1 MAGQTLSQVRAMLDE
16 AGLAPRHRYGQ
27 NFLIDLNLM
36 RKLPALAGVQAGDVV
51 LEVGPGTGS
60 LTELLLEAGAR
71 VVAVEIDFGL
81 ANLLQQR
88 LGAHPGFTLVT
99 GDALDGKHA
108 LNPALLD
115 ALRAR
120 LRESPGS
127 VRLVANLP
135 YQIATPLLIELLLCE
150 CLRFDG
156 LVCTIQREVGE
167 RFCAAPRTGDYGP
180 VSVVAQSLAR
190 ARIEAILPAAAFW
203 PRPKVESAFVTFA
216 PLSPDARDVRDSRDF
231 AAFVRLHFQQRRKT
245 LRGAARGGP
254 DATTIASA
262 CDAMG
267 ISTTAR
273 PEELTPAQWRALYR
287 ACRP

>member
-1 MAGQTLSQVRAMLDE
+1 MAGQTLSQVRALLDE

-36 RKLPALAGVQAGDVV
+36 RKLPALAGVQPGDVV

-60 LTELLLEAGAR
+60 LTELLLDAGAR

-81 ANLLQQR
+81 AGLLQQR
-88 LGAHPGFTLVT
+88 LGGHPDFTLVV

-108 LNPALLD
+108 LNPTMLEALAARQRQSPA
-115 ALRAR
+115 ALRLA
-120 LRESPGS
+120 
-127 VRLVANLP
+127 ANLP
-135 YQIATPLLIELLLCE
+135 YQIATPLLIELLLCADP
-150 CLRFDG
+150 RFDR

-167 RFCAAPRTGDYGP
+167 RFCAEPRRADYGP
-180 VSVVAQSLAR
+180 VSVVGQSLAR
-190 ARIEAILPAAAFW
+190 VHVEATLPAAAFW

-216 PLSPDARDVRDSRDF
+216 PLSPDERDVRNPRDF
-231 AAFVRLHFQQRRKT
+231 ASFVRLHFQQRRKT
-245 LRGAARGGP
+245 LRGAARSGP
-254 DATTIASA
+254 DADALPIA
-262 CDAMG
+262 CDRLG

-273 PEELTPAQWRALYR
+273 PEELSPAQWRALYR